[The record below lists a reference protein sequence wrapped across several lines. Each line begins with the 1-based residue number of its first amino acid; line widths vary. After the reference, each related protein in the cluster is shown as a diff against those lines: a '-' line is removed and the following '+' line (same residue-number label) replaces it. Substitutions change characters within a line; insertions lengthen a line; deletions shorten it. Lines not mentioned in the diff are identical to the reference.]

1 MCVWGGE
8 KLGTIL
14 RVSLLRRSQPAVTDT
29 PPPPLLLLM
38 PPVGRNL
45 GARHRQI
52 ERGREAE
59 RERER
64 RARRQGLVSVSGRWS
79 LGQQGGIEVSRG
91 VVVKLGYDIK

>member
-1 MCVWGGE
+1 MGGE

-64 RARRQGLVSVSGRWS
+64 DVHDGRVWCLS
-79 LGQQGGIEVSRG
+79 AAGGAWDSRG
-91 VVVKLGYDIK
+91 G